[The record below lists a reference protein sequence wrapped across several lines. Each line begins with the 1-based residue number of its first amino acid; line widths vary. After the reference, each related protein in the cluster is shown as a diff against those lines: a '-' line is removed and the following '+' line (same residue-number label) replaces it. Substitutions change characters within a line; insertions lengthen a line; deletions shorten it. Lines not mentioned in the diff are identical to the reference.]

1 MRPYFWILVA
11 FAVVACGRGPEEA
24 AVTDD
29 SIKESVDEFQN
40 RQIHRRLDP
49 SILASIPD
57 DKVELAVID
66 YVHAKLRGRYEDE
79 AKVLATLPAGI
90 RALYVTWGVEAE
102 VNNGGFNQ
110 YYWNSAGQFAN
121 DAVAAFEFFSAHKHA
136 QLMQEANGLRTAEKT
151 EIDKF
156 KEEATIE
163 AFSESYE
170 VSKLG
175 PLDDRFYKLNENLSE
190 LRIAKIRSEP
200 ALFSGD

>member
-1 MRPYFWILVA
+1 MRPYFWIVVA
-11 FAVVACGRGPEEA
+11 FAVVACGGGPEET

-29 SIKESVDEFQN
+29 SIKKLLDEFQN
-40 RQIHRRLDP
+40 RQIHRHLDP
-49 SILASIPD
+49 SILATIPN
-57 DKVELAVID
+57 DKVELAIID
-66 YVHAKLRGRYEDE
+66 YVDAKLDGRYENAAE
-79 AKVLATLPAGI
+79 VLSTLPAGV
-90 RALYVTWGVEAE
+90 RAMYVTWGVEAE

-121 DAVAAFEFFSAHKHA
+121 DAVAAFEFFSAHEHA
-136 QLMQEANGLRTAEKT
+136 QLMQEANAIRAEEEA

-163 AFSESYE
+163 AFSESYK

-175 PLDDRFYKLNENLSE
+175 PLDDRFYKLDENLSA

-200 ALFSGD
+200 DLFSGK

>member
-1 MRPYFWILVA
+1 VRPYFWILAA
-11 FAVVACGRGPEEA
+11 FAVVACGRGPEET

-29 SIKESVDEFQN
+29 SIKKSIDEFQN
-40 RQIHRRLDP
+40 RPIYRRLDP

-57 DKVELAVID
+57 DKVELAIVD
-66 YVHAKLRGRYEDE
+66 FVHSKLDGRYEDE
-79 AKVLATLPAGI
+79 SKVLSTLPAGI

-136 QLMQEANGLRTAEKT
+136 QLMQEANGIRAEEKA

-175 PLDDRFYKLNENLSE
+175 PLDDRFYKLDENLSA

-200 ALFSGD
+200 DLFSGE